1 MQFQTLTLQ
10 HNCNGATAQNLQNNI
25 SEEHNHIVTNRQNNI
40 SEEHNHIVTNNIS
53 EEHNHIVTNLQNNI
67 SEEHNH
73 IVTNRQFIWAI
84 HVSVI
89 LS

>member
-25 SEEHNHIVTNRQNNI
+25 SEEHNHIVTNRQ
-40 SEEHNHIVTNNIS
+40 
-53 EEHNHIVTNLQNNI
+53 
-67 SEEHNH
+67 
-73 IVTNRQFIWAI
+73 FIWAI